1 MAVFLHLPRK
11 YTKLYFIVCIL
22 QLILGVNVVFVP
34 RKQDDVLFLFLVPS
48 MPSNSS
54 FKASRIAEI
63 IT

>member
-34 RKQDDVLFLFLVPS
+34 RMQDDVLFCS
-48 MPSNSS
+48 
-54 FKASRIAEI
+54 
-63 IT
+63 

>member
-34 RKQDDVLFLFLVPS
+34 RMQDDVLFLFLVPS